1 LLQQWLKQMTV
12 EAIDERDLERPSS
25 ERFRGSKSAE
35 SCSDD
40 DYPRGIA
47 CHEECLPDGAVLPR
61 DLASMPVWKFAGVLF
76 HFTSI

>member
-1 LLQQWLKQMTV
+1 MSVTSNGPRASDFAAASLPNPAPMMTTR
-12 EAIDERDLERPSS
+12 A
-25 ERFRGSKSAE
+25 
-35 SCSDD
+35 
-40 DYPRGIA
+40 GIA